1 MMEAVLGRT
10 GLRVNKDGFGALPVQ
25 RTGKDEAVVLLRRA
39 LDGGI
44 NFFDTARGYT
54 DSEEKLGAAFAGRR
68 NDFTLATKTPAKT
81 AEEFWRNLE
90 TSLEK
95 LKTDHI
101 DIYQFHNPG
110 FCPKPGD
117 GTGLYEA
124 MVEARRQGKI
134 RFVGITN
141 HRLAVAREAID
152 SGLYDTLQFPFNY
165 LSDEKEQAMVRYCEE
180 KNLGFICMKA
190 LSGGLITDVS
200 VSRAWLADFKNAVP
214 IWGIQ
219 RESELDALFAAQR
232 SAPQGAVLSAEQRR
246 RIDADRAELAD
257 NFCRACDY
265 CQPCPAEIQISTC
278 ARIFLLLRRMPTKGF
293 LTEDFKK
300 EMGKIEDCV
309 HCNHCKDNCPYG
321 LDTPALLRLNLEEY
335 RKFLALP
342 A

>member
-1 MMEAVLGRT
+1 MKEVLLGRT

-25 RTGKDEAVVLLRRA
+25 RTSKADAVVLLRRA

-44 NFFDTARGYT
+44 NFFDTARAYT
-54 DSEEKLGAAFAGRR
+54 DSEEKLGDAIGGRR
-68 NDFTLATKTPAKT
+68 NDFFLASKTKAIKG
-81 AEEFWRNLE
+81 EDFLKDLE
-90 TSLEK
+90 TSLK
-95 LKTDHI
+95 NLKTSHI
-101 DIYQFHNPG
+101 DIYQFHNPP

-124 MVEARRQGKI
+124 ALKVREQGKI
-134 RFVGITN
+134 RFIGITN

-180 KNLGFICMKA
+180 KNMGFICMKA
-190 LSGGLITDVS
+190 LSGGLITDVAA
-200 VSRAWLADFKNAVP
+200 SRAWLADFKGAVP

-232 SAPQGAVLSAEQRR
+232 ENAVLSAEQRR
-246 RIDADRAELAD
+246 RIEADRAELAG

-265 CQPCPAEIQISTC
+265 CQPCPAGIKISTC
-278 ARIFLLLRRMPTKGF
+278 ARMFLLLRRSPPAQF
-293 LTEDFKK
+293 LTEKFKK
-300 EMGKIEDCV
+300 EMDKIEDCI

-321 LDTPALLRLNLEEY
+321 LDTPTLLEKNLADY
-335 RKFLALP
+335 RKFSAEFP
-342 A
+342 V